1 MRKKPAGRKGNFY
14 FIGYLLHIFRIPYM
28 MKAKFSNE
36 IEKEGEHRMDG
47 GKRKKKITDAAAFQ
61 APVKD
66 FSELDRM
73 RLIGEALLLEFLMAE
88 FFRETHEP
96 KKIHFRCK

>member
-1 MRKKPAGRKGNFY
+1 
-14 FIGYLLHIFRIPYM
+14 
-28 MKAKFSNE
+28 
-36 IEKEGEHRMDG
+36 MDG

-66 FSELDRM
+66 FSKLDRM
-73 RLIGEALLLEFLMAE
+73 RLIGEALLLEFLMEE

-96 KKIHFRCK
+96 KKIYFRCK